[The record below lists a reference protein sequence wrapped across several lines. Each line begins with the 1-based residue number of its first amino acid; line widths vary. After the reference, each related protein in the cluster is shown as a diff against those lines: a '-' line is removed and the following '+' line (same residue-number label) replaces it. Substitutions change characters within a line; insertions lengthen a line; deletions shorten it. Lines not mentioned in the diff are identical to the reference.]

1 MQNQSHHDFQLQ
13 EQYGAVLRALSGDS
27 TVAIRDWQLHQAT
40 RSYEQLAPHLHLAN
54 REQAWFEPRAMLDG
68 LAVRIR
74 YSDQALHQKL
84 SPPDQLGSFIFEV
97 LEQIR
102 VESICPPALI
112 GSKKNLRQQ
121 FIAWLTQFMA
131 AGQVESS
138 IGLLLLAIF
147 CMTWMRLNHQ
157 ELPQPMQDTVEAT
170 RAGLASET
178 GPILQQ
184 LKLLQTQQEQYAQ
197 QALLL
202 IQLVGELVHAEYQ
215 SQPSLRSKR
224 KQINSPG
231 LLIDWIPP
239 HQPPIALPKKLR
251 NSVSRQA
258 QQLENTAALTR
269 YPIFN
274 ASYDL
279 EIKAQTAI
287 RAAQL
292 QNFRSEIDQCIH
304 DWQIPW
310 GKFIRLYTKLLA
322 QPHLSQ
328 WQNTES
334 EGLLDRRYLNRFITS
349 PHQQAI
355 QKKRIPKPL
364 ARTQITFLLDCS
376 GSMKEHRLELAS
388 FVDVMVRILEGV
400 GVTTEVLGYST
411 LAWQGGR
418 PFKEWQ
424 KSGSCN
430 NPGRLNERAHWIFK
444 DHQTSWRRARL
455 GMAALLKPDLYRES
469 LDGEALLWAAQRLT
483 QTNQDGHDKK
493 IILLSDG
500 CPMDRAT
507 LQANG
512 EAFLLDHLLHVLEWT
527 KHTDIQ
533 VWGCGVGEEM
543 RSAFKRRLSWELST
557 SKSTAP
563 PSAALVVNAISN
575 WAQELAGQ
583 ASQKNSNY

>member
-1 MQNQSHHDFQLQ
+1 MQNQSHHDFRLQ
-13 EQYGAVLRALSGDS
+13 ERYGAVLRSLSGDFS
-27 TVAIRDWQLHQAT
+27 VAIRDWQLHQAT
-40 RSYEQLAPHLHLAN
+40 RSYDQLAPHLHLAN
-54 REQAWFEPRAMLDG
+54 RKQAWFEARGMLDA
-68 LAVRIR
+68 LAVRLR
-74 YSDQALHQKL
+74 YSDQAVHQEL
-84 SPPDQLGSFIFEV
+84 SPQDQLGSFIFEV

-147 CMTWMRLNHQ
+147 CMTWMRLNNQ
-157 ELPQPMQDTVEAT
+157 ELPQQMQDTIEAT

-178 GPILQQ
+178 GPILKQ
-184 LKLLQTQQEQYAQ
+184 LKLLQTQQEEYAQ

-224 KQINSPG
+224 KRINSPG

-239 HQPPIALPKKLR
+239 HQPPIVLPAKPH
-251 NSVSRQA
+251 NSASRQA
-258 QQLENTAALTR
+258 QQHENATALNR
-269 YPIFN
+269 YSIFN
-274 ASYDL
+274 ARYDL
-279 EIKAQTAI
+279 EIKAQNAVRIT
-287 RAAQL
+287 QL
-292 QNFRSEIDQCIH
+292 QHFRSEIDQCIH
-304 DWQIPW
+304 AWQIPW
-310 GKFIRLYTKLLA
+310 GKFIRLYTALLA

-328 WQNTES
+328 WQNTEN
-334 EGLLDRRYLNRFITS
+334 EGILDRRYLNRLVTS

-355 QKKRIPKPL
+355 QKKRITKPL

-388 FVDVMVRILEGV
+388 FVDVMVRILEGA

-424 KSGSCN
+424 KAGGDE

-444 DHQTSWRRARL
+444 DRQTSWRKARL
-455 GMAALLKPDLYRES
+455 GMAALLKPDIYRES
-469 LDGEALLWAAQRLT
+469 LDGEALLWATQRINQAT
-483 QTNQDGHDKK
+483 QSSPDKK

-512 EAFLLDHLLHVLEWT
+512 ETFLLNHLLNVLAWT
-527 KHTDIQ
+527 KHADIQ
-533 VWGCGVGEEM
+533 VWGCGIGEEM
-543 RSAFKRRLSWELST
+543 RSAFKRRLSWELHA
-557 SKSTAP
+557 SKSSVPA
-563 PSAALVVNAISN
+563 SAALVVGAISN
-575 WAQELAGQ
+575 WAQELADQ
-583 ASQKNSNY
+583 ANR

>member
-1 MQNQSHHDFQLQ
+1 VQNQSHHDFQLQ
-13 EQYGAVLRALSGDS
+13 ERYGAVLRSLSGDFS
-27 TVAIRDWQLHQAT
+27 VAIRDWQLHQAT
-40 RSYEQLAPHLHLAN
+40 RSYDQLAPHLHLAN
-54 REQAWFEPRAMLDG
+54 RKQSWFEARGMLDG
-68 LAVRIR
+68 LAVRLR
-74 YSDQALHQKL
+74 YSDQAVHQEL
-84 SPPDQLGSFIFEV
+84 SPQDQLGSFIFEV

-147 CMTWMRLNHQ
+147 CMTWMRLNNQ
-157 ELPQPMQDTVEAT
+157 ELPQQMQDTIEAT

-178 GPILQQ
+178 GPILKQ
-184 LKLLQTQQEQYAQ
+184 LKLLQTQQEEYAQ

-224 KQINSPG
+224 KRINSPG

-239 HQPPIALPKKLR
+239 HQLPIVLPAKPH
-251 NSVSRQA
+251 NSASRQA
-258 QQLENTAALTR
+258 QQHENATALNR
-269 YPIFN
+269 YSIFN

-279 EIKAQTAI
+279 EIKAQNAVRIT
-287 RAAQL
+287 QL
-292 QNFRSEIDQCIH
+292 QHFRSEIDQCIH
-304 DWQIPW
+304 AWQIPW
-310 GKFIRLYTKLLA
+310 GKFIRLYTALLA

-328 WQNTES
+328 WQNIEN
-334 EGLLDRRYLNRFITS
+334 EGILDRRYLNRLVTS

-355 QKKRIPKPL
+355 QKKRITKPL

-388 FVDVMVRILEGV
+388 FVDVMVRILEGA

-424 KSGSCN
+424 KAGGDE

-444 DHQTSWRRARL
+444 DRQTSWRKARL
-455 GMAALLKPDLYRES
+455 GMAALLKPDIYRES
-469 LDGEALLWAAQRLT
+469 LDGEALLWATQRINQAT
-483 QTNQDGHDKK
+483 QSSPDKK

-512 EAFLLDHLLHVLEWT
+512 EIFLLNHLLNVLAWT

-533 VWGCGVGEEM
+533 VWGCGIGEEM
-543 RSAFKRRLSWELST
+543 RSAFKRRLSWELHV
-557 SKSTAP
+557 SKGSPP
-563 PSAALVVNAISN
+563 PSAALVVAAISN
-575 WAQELAGQ
+575 WAQELADQ
-583 ASQKNSNY
+583 ANR

>member
-13 EQYGAVLRALSGDS
+13 ERYGAVLRSLSGDFS
-27 TVAIRDWQLHQAT
+27 VAIRDWQLHQAT
-40 RSYEQLAPHLHLAN
+40 RSYDQLAPHLHLAN
-54 REQAWFEPRAMLDG
+54 RKQPWFEARGMLDG
-68 LAVRIR
+68 LAVRLR
-74 YSDQALHQKL
+74 YSDQAVHQEL
-84 SPPDQLGSFIFEV
+84 SPQDQLGSFIFEV

-112 GSKKNLRQQ
+112 GSKKNLQQQ

-147 CMTWMRLNHQ
+147 CMTWMRLNNQ
-157 ELPQPMQDTVEAT
+157 ELPQQMQDTIEAT

-178 GPILQQ
+178 GPILKQ
-184 LKLLQTQQEQYAQ
+184 LKLLQTQQEEYAQ

-224 KQINSPG
+224 KRINSPG

-239 HQPPIALPKKLR
+239 HQLPIVLPAKPH
-251 NSVSRQA
+251 NSASRQA
-258 QQLENTAALTR
+258 QQHENATALNR
-269 YPIFN
+269 YSIFN

-279 EIKAQTAI
+279 EIKAQNAVRIT
-287 RAAQL
+287 QL
-292 QNFRSEIDQCIH
+292 QHFRSEIDQCIH
-304 DWQIPW
+304 AWQIPW
-310 GKFIRLYTKLLA
+310 GKFIRLYTALLA

-328 WQNTES
+328 WQNIEN
-334 EGLLDRRYLNRFITS
+334 EGILDRRYLNRLVTS

-355 QKKRIPKPL
+355 QKKRITKPL

-388 FVDVMVRILEGV
+388 FVDVMVRILEGA

-424 KSGSCN
+424 KAGGDE

-444 DHQTSWRRARL
+444 DRQTSWRKARL
-455 GMAALLKPDLYRES
+455 GMAALLKPDIYRES
-469 LDGEALLWAAQRLT
+469 LDGEALLWATQRINQAT
-483 QTNQDGHDKK
+483 QSSPDKK

-512 EAFLLDHLLHVLEWT
+512 EIFLLNHLLNVLAWT

-533 VWGCGVGEEM
+533 VWGCGIGEEM
-543 RSAFKRRLSWELST
+543 RSAFKRRLSWELHV
-557 SKSTAP
+557 SKGSPP
-563 PSAALVVNAISN
+563 PSAALVVAAISN
-575 WAQELAGQ
+575 WAQELADQ
-583 ASQKNSNY
+583 ANR

>member
-1 MQNQSHHDFQLQ
+1 VQNQSHHDFQLQ
-13 EQYGAVLRALSGDS
+13 ERYGAVLRSLSGDFS
-27 TVAIRDWQLHQAT
+27 VAIRDWQLHQAT
-40 RSYEQLAPHLHLAN
+40 RSYDQLAPHLHLAN
-54 REQAWFEPRAMLDG
+54 RKQPWFEARGMLDG
-68 LAVRIR
+68 LAVRLR
-74 YSDQALHQKL
+74 YSDQAVHQEL
-84 SPPDQLGSFIFEV
+84 SPQDQLGSFIFEV

-147 CMTWMRLNHQ
+147 CMTWMRLNNQ
-157 ELPQPMQDTVEAT
+157 ELPQQMQDTIEAT

-178 GPILQQ
+178 GPILKQ
-184 LKLLQTQQEQYAQ
+184 LKLLQTQQEEYAQ

-224 KQINSPG
+224 KRINSPG

-239 HQPPIALPKKLR
+239 HQLPIVLPAKPH
-251 NSVSRQA
+251 NSASRQA
-258 QQLENTAALTR
+258 QQHENATALNR
-269 YPIFN
+269 YSIFN

-279 EIKAQTAI
+279 EIKAQNAVRIT
-287 RAAQL
+287 QL
-292 QNFRSEIDQCIH
+292 QHFRSEIDQCIH
-304 DWQIPW
+304 AWQIPW
-310 GKFIRLYTKLLA
+310 GKFIRLYTALLA

-328 WQNTES
+328 WQNIEN
-334 EGLLDRRYLNRFITS
+334 EGILDRRYLNRLVTS

-355 QKKRIPKPL
+355 QKKRITKPL

-388 FVDVMVRILEGV
+388 FVDVMVRILEGA

-424 KSGSCN
+424 KAGGDE

-444 DHQTSWRRARL
+444 DRQTSWRKARL
-455 GMAALLKPDLYRES
+455 GMAALLKPDIYRES
-469 LDGEALLWAAQRLT
+469 LDGEALLWATQRINQAT
-483 QTNQDGHDKK
+483 QSSPDKK

-512 EAFLLDHLLHVLEWT
+512 EIFLLNHLLNVLAWT

-533 VWGCGVGEEM
+533 VWGCGIGEEM
-543 RSAFKRRLSWELST
+543 RSAFKRRLSWELHV
-557 SKSTAP
+557 SKGSPP
-563 PSAALVVNAISN
+563 PSAALVVAAISN
-575 WAQELAGQ
+575 WAQELADQ
-583 ASQKNSNY
+583 ANR

>member
-1 MQNQSHHDFQLQ
+1 MQNQSHHDFRLQ
-13 EQYGAVLRALSGDS
+13 ERYGAVLRSLSGDFS
-27 TVAIRDWQLHQAT
+27 VAIRDWQLHQAT
-40 RSYEQLAPHLHLAN
+40 RSYDQLAPHLHLAN
-54 REQAWFEPRAMLDG
+54 RKQAWFEARGMLDG
-68 LAVRIR
+68 LAVRLR
-74 YSDQALHQKL
+74 YSDQAVHQEL
-84 SPPDQLGSFIFEV
+84 SPQDQLGSFIFEV

-147 CMTWMRLNHQ
+147 CMTWMRLNNQ
-157 ELPQPMQDTVEAT
+157 ELPQQMQDTIEAT

-178 GPILQQ
+178 GPILKQ
-184 LKLLQTQQEQYAQ
+184 LKLLQTQQEEYAQ

-224 KQINSPG
+224 KRINSPG

-239 HQPPIALPKKLR
+239 HQPPIVLPAKPH
-251 NSVSRQA
+251 NSASRQA
-258 QQLENTAALTR
+258 QQHENATALNR
-269 YPIFN
+269 YSIFN

-279 EIKAQTAI
+279 EIKAQNAVRIT
-287 RAAQL
+287 QL
-292 QNFRSEIDQCIH
+292 QHFRSEIDQCIH
-304 DWQIPW
+304 AWQIPW
-310 GKFIRLYTKLLA
+310 GKFIRLYTALLA

-328 WQNTES
+328 WQNTEN
-334 EGLLDRRYLNRFITS
+334 EGILDRRYLNRLVTS

-355 QKKRIPKPL
+355 QKKRITKPL

-388 FVDVMVRILEGV
+388 FVDVMVRILEGA

-424 KSGSCN
+424 KAGGDE

-444 DHQTSWRRARL
+444 DRQTSWRKARL
-455 GMAALLKPDLYRES
+455 GMAALLKPDIYRES
-469 LDGEALLWAAQRLT
+469 LDGEALLWATQRINQAT
-483 QTNQDGHDKK
+483 QSSPDKK

-512 EAFLLDHLLHVLEWT
+512 ETFLLNHLLNVLAWT

-533 VWGCGVGEEM
+533 VWGCGIGEEM
-543 RSAFKRRLSWELST
+543 RSAFKRRLSWELHV
-557 SKSTAP
+557 SKGSPP
-563 PSAALVVNAISN
+563 PSAALVVAAISN
-575 WAQELAGQ
+575 WAQELADQ
-583 ASQKNSNY
+583 ANR

>member
-1 MQNQSHHDFQLQ
+1 MQNQSHHDFRLQ
-13 EQYGAVLRALSGDS
+13 ERYSAVLRSLSGDFS
-27 TVAIRDWQLHQAT
+27 VAIRDWQLHQAT
-40 RSYEQLAPHLHLAN
+40 RSYDQLAPHLHLAN
-54 REQAWFEPRAMLDG
+54 RKQPWFEARGMLDG
-68 LAVRIR
+68 LAVRLR
-74 YSDQALHQKL
+74 YSDQAVHQEL
-84 SPPDQLGSFIFEV
+84 SPQDQLGSFIFEV

-147 CMTWMRLNHQ
+147 CMTWMRLNNQ
-157 ELPQPMQDTVEAT
+157 ELPQQMQDTIEAT

-178 GPILQQ
+178 GPILKQ
-184 LKLLQTQQEQYAQ
+184 LKLLQTQQEEYAQ

-224 KQINSPG
+224 KRINSPG

-239 HQPPIALPKKLR
+239 HQLPIVLPAKPH
-251 NSVSRQA
+251 NSASRQA
-258 QQLENTAALTR
+258 QQHENATALNR
-269 YPIFN
+269 YSIFN

-279 EIKAQTAI
+279 EIKAQNAVRIT
-287 RAAQL
+287 QL
-292 QNFRSEIDQCIH
+292 QHFRSEIDQCIH
-304 DWQIPW
+304 AWQIPW
-310 GKFIRLYTKLLA
+310 GKFIRLYTALLA

-328 WQNTES
+328 WQNTEN
-334 EGLLDRRYLNRFITS
+334 EGILDRRYLNRLVTS

-355 QKKRIPKPL
+355 QKKRITKPL

-388 FVDVMVRILEGV
+388 FVDVMVRILEGA

-424 KSGSCN
+424 KAGGDE

-444 DHQTSWRRARL
+444 DRQTSWRKARL
-455 GMAALLKPDLYRES
+455 GMAALLKPDIYRES
-469 LDGEALLWAAQRLT
+469 LDGEALLWATQRINQAT
-483 QTNQDGHDKK
+483 QSSPDKK

-512 EAFLLDHLLHVLEWT
+512 ETFLLNHLLNVLAWT

-533 VWGCGVGEEM
+533 VWGCGIGEEM
-543 RSAFKRRLSWELST
+543 RSAFKRRLSWELHV
-557 SKSTAP
+557 SKGSPP
-563 PSAALVVNAISN
+563 PSAALVVAAISN
-575 WAQELAGQ
+575 WAQELADQ
-583 ASQKNSNY
+583 ANR

>member
-13 EQYGAVLRALSGDS
+13 ERYGAVLRSLSGDFS
-27 TVAIRDWQLHQAT
+27 VAIRDWQLHQAT
-40 RSYEQLAPHLHLAN
+40 RSYDQLAPHLHLAN
-54 REQAWFEPRAMLDG
+54 RKQSWFEARGMLDG
-68 LAVRIR
+68 LAVRLR
-74 YSDQALHQKL
+74 YSDQAVHQEL
-84 SPPDQLGSFIFEV
+84 SPQDQLGSFIFEV

-147 CMTWMRLNHQ
+147 CMTWMRLNNQ
-157 ELPQPMQDTVEAT
+157 ELPQQMQDTIEAT

-178 GPILQQ
+178 GPILKQ
-184 LKLLQTQQEQYAQ
+184 LKLLQTQQEEYAQ

-224 KQINSPG
+224 KRINSPG

-239 HQPPIALPKKLR
+239 HQLPIVLPAKPH
-251 NSVSRQA
+251 NSASRQA
-258 QQLENTAALTR
+258 QQHENATALNR
-269 YPIFN
+269 YSIFN

-279 EIKAQTAI
+279 EIKAQNAVRIT
-287 RAAQL
+287 QL
-292 QNFRSEIDQCIH
+292 QHFRSEIDQCIH
-304 DWQIPW
+304 AWQIPW
-310 GKFIRLYTKLLA
+310 GKFIRLYTALLA

-328 WQNTES
+328 WQNIEN
-334 EGLLDRRYLNRFITS
+334 EGILDRRYLNRLVTS

-355 QKKRIPKPL
+355 QKKRITKPL

-388 FVDVMVRILEGV
+388 FVDVMVRILEGA

-424 KSGSCN
+424 KAGGDE

-444 DHQTSWRRARL
+444 DRQTSWRKARL
-455 GMAALLKPDLYRES
+455 GMAALLKPDIYRES
-469 LDGEALLWAAQRLT
+469 LDGEALLWATQRINQAT
-483 QTNQDGHDKK
+483 QSSPDKK

-512 EAFLLDHLLHVLEWT
+512 EIFLLNHLLNVLAWT

-533 VWGCGVGEEM
+533 VWGCGIGEEM
-543 RSAFKRRLSWELST
+543 RSAFKRRLSWELHV
-557 SKSTAP
+557 SKGSPP
-563 PSAALVVNAISN
+563 PSAALVVAAISN
-575 WAQELAGQ
+575 WAQELADQ
-583 ASQKNSNY
+583 ANR

>member
-1 MQNQSHHDFQLQ
+1 MQNQSHHDFRLQ
-13 EQYGAVLRALSGDS
+13 ERYGAVLRSLSGDFS
-27 TVAIRDWQLHQAT
+27 VAIRDWQLHQAT
-40 RSYEQLAPHLHLAN
+40 RSYDQLAPHLHLAN
-54 REQAWFEPRAMLDG
+54 RKQAWFEARGMLDG
-68 LAVRIR
+68 LAVRLR
-74 YSDQALHQKL
+74 YSDQAVHQEL
-84 SPPDQLGSFIFEV
+84 SPQDQLGSFIFEV

-147 CMTWMRLNHQ
+147 CMTWMRLNNQ
-157 ELPQPMQDTVEAT
+157 ELPQQMQDTIEAT

-178 GPILQQ
+178 GPILKQ
-184 LKLLQTQQEQYAQ
+184 LKLLQTQQEEYAQ

-224 KQINSPG
+224 KRINSPG

-239 HQPPIALPKKLR
+239 HQPPIVLPAKPH
-251 NSVSRQA
+251 NSASRQA
-258 QQLENTAALTR
+258 QQHENATALNR
-269 YPIFN
+269 YSIFN
-274 ASYDL
+274 ARYDL
-279 EIKAQTAI
+279 EIKAQNAVRIT
-287 RAAQL
+287 QL
-292 QNFRSEIDQCIH
+292 QHFRSEIDQCIH
-304 DWQIPW
+304 AWQIPW
-310 GKFIRLYTKLLA
+310 GKFIRLYTALLA

-328 WQNTES
+328 WQNTEN
-334 EGLLDRRYLNRFITS
+334 EGILDRRYLNRLVTS

-355 QKKRIPKPL
+355 QKKRITKPL

-388 FVDVMVRILEGV
+388 FVDVMVRILEGA

-424 KSGSCN
+424 KAGGDE

-444 DHQTSWRRARL
+444 DRQTSWRKARL
-455 GMAALLKPDLYRES
+455 GMAALLKPDIYRES
-469 LDGEALLWAAQRLT
+469 LDGEALLWATQRINQAT
-483 QTNQDGHDKK
+483 QSSPDKK

-512 EAFLLDHLLHVLEWT
+512 ETFLLNHLLNVLAWT
-527 KHTDIQ
+527 KHEDIQ
-533 VWGCGVGEEM
+533 VWGCGIGEEM
-543 RSAFKRRLSWELST
+543 RSAFKRRLSWELHV
-557 SKSTAP
+557 SKGSPP
-563 PSAALVVNAISN
+563 PSAALVVAAISN
-575 WAQELAGQ
+575 WAQELADQ
-583 ASQKNSNY
+583 ANR

>member
-13 EQYGAVLRALSGDS
+13 ERYGAVLRSLSGDFS
-27 TVAIRDWQLHQAT
+27 VAIRDWQLHQAT
-40 RSYEQLAPHLHLAN
+40 RSYDQLAPHLHLAN
-54 REQAWFEPRAMLDG
+54 RKQPWFEARGMLDG
-68 LAVRIR
+68 LAVRLR
-74 YSDQALHQKL
+74 YSDQAVHQEL
-84 SPPDQLGSFIFEV
+84 SPQDQLGSFIFEV

-147 CMTWMRLNHQ
+147 CMTWMRLNNQ
-157 ELPQPMQDTVEAT
+157 ELPQQMQDTIEAT

-178 GPILQQ
+178 GPILKQ
-184 LKLLQTQQEQYAQ
+184 LKLLQTQQEEYAQ

-224 KQINSPG
+224 KRINSPG

-239 HQPPIALPKKLR
+239 HQLPIVLPAKPH
-251 NSVSRQA
+251 NSASRQA
-258 QQLENTAALTR
+258 QQHENATALNR
-269 YPIFN
+269 YSIFN

-279 EIKAQTAI
+279 EIKAQNAVRIT
-287 RAAQL
+287 QL
-292 QNFRSEIDQCIH
+292 QHFRSEIDQCIH
-304 DWQIPW
+304 AWQIPW
-310 GKFIRLYTKLLA
+310 GKFIRLYTALLA

-328 WQNTES
+328 WQNIEN
-334 EGLLDRRYLNRFITS
+334 EGILDRRYLNRLVTS

-355 QKKRIPKPL
+355 QKKRITKPL

-388 FVDVMVRILEGV
+388 FVDVMVRILEGA

-424 KSGSCN
+424 KAGGDE

-444 DHQTSWRRARL
+444 DRQTSWRKARL
-455 GMAALLKPDLYRES
+455 GMAALLKPDIYRES
-469 LDGEALLWAAQRLT
+469 LDGEALLWATQRINQAT
-483 QTNQDGHDKK
+483 QSSPDKK

-512 EAFLLDHLLHVLEWT
+512 ETFLLNHLLNVLAWT

-533 VWGCGVGEEM
+533 VWGCGIGEEM
-543 RSAFKRRLSWELST
+543 RSAFKRRLSWELHV
-557 SKSTAP
+557 SKGSPP
-563 PSAALVVNAISN
+563 PSAALVVAAISN
-575 WAQELAGQ
+575 WAQELADQ
-583 ASQKNSNY
+583 ANR

>member
-13 EQYGAVLRALSGDS
+13 ERYGAVLRSLSGDFS
-27 TVAIRDWQLHQAT
+27 VAIRDWQLHQAT
-40 RSYEQLAPHLHLAN
+40 RSYDQLAPHLHLAN
-54 REQAWFEPRAMLDG
+54 RKQSWFEARGMLDG
-68 LAVRIR
+68 LAVRLR
-74 YSDQALHQKL
+74 YSDQAVHQEL
-84 SPPDQLGSFIFEV
+84 SPQDQLGSFIFEV

-147 CMTWMRLNHQ
+147 CMTWMRLNNQ
-157 ELPQPMQDTVEAT
+157 ELPQQMQDTIEAT

-178 GPILQQ
+178 GPILKQ
-184 LKLLQTQQEQYAQ
+184 LKLLQTQQEEYAQ

-224 KQINSPG
+224 KRINSPG

-239 HQPPIALPKKLR
+239 HQLPIVLPAKPH
-251 NSVSRQA
+251 NSASRQA
-258 QQLENTAALTR
+258 QQHENATALNR
-269 YPIFN
+269 YSIFN

-279 EIKAQTAI
+279 EIKAQNAVRIT
-287 RAAQL
+287 QL
-292 QNFRSEIDQCIH
+292 QHFRSEIDQCIH
-304 DWQIPW
+304 AWQIPW
-310 GKFIRLYTKLLA
+310 GKFIRLYTALLA

-328 WQNTES
+328 WQNIEN
-334 EGLLDRRYLNRFITS
+334 EGILDRRYLNRLVTS

-355 QKKRIPKPL
+355 QKKRITKPL

-388 FVDVMVRILEGV
+388 FVDVMVRILEGA

-424 KSGSCN
+424 KAGGDE

-444 DHQTSWRRARL
+444 DRQTSWRKARL
-455 GMAALLKPDLYRES
+455 GMAALLKPDIYRES
-469 LDGEALLWAAQRLT
+469 LDGEALLWATQRINQAT
-483 QTNQDGHDKK
+483 QSSPDKK

-512 EAFLLDHLLHVLEWT
+512 ETFLLNHLLNVLAWT

-533 VWGCGVGEEM
+533 VWGCGIGEEM
-543 RSAFKRRLSWELST
+543 RSAFKRRLSWELHV
-557 SKSTAP
+557 SKGSPP
-563 PSAALVVNAISN
+563 PSAALVVAAISN
-575 WAQELAGQ
+575 WAQELADQ
-583 ASQKNSNY
+583 ANR

>member
-13 EQYGAVLRALSGDS
+13 ERYGAVLRSLSGDFS
-27 TVAIRDWQLHQAT
+27 VAIRDWQLHQAT
-40 RSYEQLAPHLHLAN
+40 RSYDQLAPHLHLAN
-54 REQAWFEPRAMLDG
+54 RKQPWFEARGMLDG
-68 LAVRIR
+68 LAVRLR
-74 YSDQALHQKL
+74 YSDQAVHQEL
-84 SPPDQLGSFIFEV
+84 SPQDQLGSFIFEV

-147 CMTWMRLNHQ
+147 CMTWMRLNNQ
-157 ELPQPMQDTVEAT
+157 ELPQQMQDTIEAT

-178 GPILQQ
+178 GPILKQ
-184 LKLLQTQQEQYAQ
+184 LKLLQTQQEEYAQ

-224 KQINSPG
+224 KRINSPG

-239 HQPPIALPKKLR
+239 HQLPIVLPAKPH
-251 NSVSRQA
+251 NSASRQA
-258 QQLENTAALTR
+258 QQHENATALNR
-269 YPIFN
+269 YSIFN

-279 EIKAQTAI
+279 EIKAQNAVRIT
-287 RAAQL
+287 QL
-292 QNFRSEIDQCIH
+292 QHFRSEIDQCIH
-304 DWQIPW
+304 AWQIPW
-310 GKFIRLYTKLLA
+310 GKFIRLYTALLA

-328 WQNTES
+328 WQNIEN
-334 EGLLDRRYLNRFITS
+334 EGILDRRYLNRLVTS

-355 QKKRIPKPL
+355 QKKRITKPL
-364 ARTQITFLLDCS
+364 TRTQITFLLDCS

-388 FVDVMVRILEGV
+388 FVDVMVRILEGA

-424 KSGSCN
+424 KAGGDE

-444 DHQTSWRRARL
+444 DRQTSWRKARL
-455 GMAALLKPDLYRES
+455 GMAALLKPDIYRES
-469 LDGEALLWAAQRLT
+469 LDGEALLWATQRINQAT
-483 QTNQDGHDKK
+483 QSSPDKK

-512 EAFLLDHLLHVLEWT
+512 ETFLLNHLLNVLAWT

-533 VWGCGVGEEM
+533 VWGCGIGEEM
-543 RSAFKRRLSWELST
+543 RSAFKRRLSWELHV
-557 SKSTAP
+557 SKGSPP
-563 PSAALVVNAISN
+563 PSAALVVAAISN
-575 WAQELAGQ
+575 WAQELADQ
-583 ASQKNSNY
+583 ANR

>member
-13 EQYGAVLRALSGDS
+13 ERYGAVLRSLSGDFS
-27 TVAIRDWQLHQAT
+27 VAIRDWQLHQAT
-40 RSYEQLAPHLHLAN
+40 RSYDQLAPHLHLAN
-54 REQAWFEPRAMLDG
+54 RKQSWFEARGMLDG
-68 LAVRIR
+68 LAVRLR
-74 YSDQALHQKL
+74 YSDQAVHQEL
-84 SPPDQLGSFIFEV
+84 SPQDQLGSFIFEV

-147 CMTWMRLNHQ
+147 CMTWMRLNNQ
-157 ELPQPMQDTVEAT
+157 ELPQQMQDTIEVT

-178 GPILQQ
+178 GPILKQ
-184 LKLLQTQQEQYAQ
+184 LKLLQTQQEEYAQ

-224 KQINSPG
+224 KRINSPG

-239 HQPPIALPKKLR
+239 HQLPIVLPAKPH
-251 NSVSRQA
+251 NSASRQA
-258 QQLENTAALTR
+258 QQHENATALNR
-269 YPIFN
+269 YSIFN

-279 EIKAQTAI
+279 EIKAQNAVRIT
-287 RAAQL
+287 QL
-292 QNFRSEIDQCIH
+292 QHFRSEIDQCIH
-304 DWQIPW
+304 AWQIPW
-310 GKFIRLYTKLLA
+310 GKFIRLYTALLA

-328 WQNTES
+328 WQNIEN
-334 EGLLDRRYLNRFITS
+334 EGILDRRYLNRLVTS

-355 QKKRIPKPL
+355 QKKRITKPL

-388 FVDVMVRILEGV
+388 FVDVMVRILEGA

-424 KSGSCN
+424 KAGGDE

-444 DHQTSWRRARL
+444 DRQTSWRKARL
-455 GMAALLKPDLYRES
+455 GMAALLKPDIYRES
-469 LDGEALLWAAQRLT
+469 LDGEALLWATQRINQAT
-483 QTNQDGHDKK
+483 QSSPDKK

-512 EAFLLDHLLHVLEWT
+512 EIFLLNHLLNVLAWT

-533 VWGCGVGEEM
+533 VWGCGIGEEM
-543 RSAFKRRLSWELST
+543 RSAFKRRLSWELHV
-557 SKSTAP
+557 SKGSPP
-563 PSAALVVNAISN
+563 PSAALVVAAISN
-575 WAQELAGQ
+575 WAQELADQ
-583 ASQKNSNY
+583 ANR

>member
-13 EQYGAVLRALSGDS
+13 ERYGAVLRSLSGDFS
-27 TVAIRDWQLHQAT
+27 VAIRDWQLHQAT
-40 RSYEQLAPHLHLAN
+40 RSYDQLAPHLHLAN
-54 REQAWFEPRAMLDG
+54 RKQPWFEARGMLDG
-68 LAVRIR
+68 LAVRLR
-74 YSDQALHQKL
+74 YSDQAVHQEL
-84 SPPDQLGSFIFEV
+84 SPQDQLGSFIFEV

-147 CMTWMRLNHQ
+147 CMTWMRLNNQ
-157 ELPQPMQDTVEAT
+157 ELPQQMQDTIEAT

-178 GPILQQ
+178 GPILKQ
-184 LKLLQTQQEQYAQ
+184 LKLLQTQQEEYAQ

-224 KQINSPG
+224 KRINSPG

-239 HQPPIALPKKLR
+239 HQLPIVLPAKPH
-251 NSVSRQA
+251 NSASRQA
-258 QQLENTAALTR
+258 QQHENATALNR
-269 YPIFN
+269 YSIFN

-279 EIKAQTAI
+279 EIKAQNAVRIT
-287 RAAQL
+287 QL
-292 QNFRSEIDQCIH
+292 QHFRSEIDQCIH
-304 DWQIPW
+304 AWQIPW
-310 GKFIRLYTKLLA
+310 GKFIRLYTALLA

-328 WQNTES
+328 WQNTEN
-334 EGLLDRRYLNRFITS
+334 EGILDRRYLNRLVTS

-355 QKKRIPKPL
+355 QKKRITKPL

-388 FVDVMVRILEGV
+388 FVDVMVRILEGA

-424 KSGSCN
+424 KAGGDE

-444 DHQTSWRRARL
+444 DRQTSWRKARL
-455 GMAALLKPDLYRES
+455 GMAALLKPDIYRES
-469 LDGEALLWAAQRLT
+469 LDGEALLWATQRINQAT
-483 QTNQDGHDKK
+483 QSSPDKK

-512 EAFLLDHLLHVLEWT
+512 EIFLLNHLLNVLAWT

-533 VWGCGVGEEM
+533 VWGCGIGEEM
-543 RSAFKRRLSWELST
+543 RSAFKRRLSWELHV
-557 SKSTAP
+557 SKGSPP
-563 PSAALVVNAISN
+563 PSAALVVAAISN
-575 WAQELAGQ
+575 WAQELADQ
-583 ASQKNSNY
+583 ANR

>member
-1 MQNQSHHDFQLQ
+1 VQNQSHHDFQLQ
-13 EQYGAVLRALSGDS
+13 ERYGAVLRSLSGDFS
-27 TVAIRDWQLHQAT
+27 VAIRDWQLHQAT
-40 RSYEQLAPHLHLAN
+40 RSYDQLAPHLHLAN
-54 REQAWFEPRAMLDG
+54 RKQSWFEARGMLDG
-68 LAVRIR
+68 LAVRLR
-74 YSDQALHQKL
+74 YSDQAVHQEL
-84 SPPDQLGSFIFEV
+84 SPQDQLGSFIFEV

-147 CMTWMRLNHQ
+147 CMTWMRLNNQ
-157 ELPQPMQDTVEAT
+157 ELPQQMQDTIEAT

-178 GPILQQ
+178 GPILKQ
-184 LKLLQTQQEQYAQ
+184 LKLLQTQQEEYAQ

-224 KQINSPG
+224 KRINSPG

-239 HQPPIALPKKLR
+239 HQLPIVLPAKPH
-251 NSVSRQA
+251 NSASRQA
-258 QQLENTAALTR
+258 QQHENATALNR
-269 YPIFN
+269 YSIFN

-279 EIKAQTAI
+279 EIKAQNAVRIT
-287 RAAQL
+287 QL
-292 QNFRSEIDQCIH
+292 QHFRSEIDQCIH
-304 DWQIPW
+304 AWQIPW
-310 GKFIRLYTKLLA
+310 GKFIRLYTALLA

-328 WQNTES
+328 WQNTEN
-334 EGLLDRRYLNRFITS
+334 EGILDRRYLNRLVTS

-355 QKKRIPKPL
+355 QKKRITKPL

-388 FVDVMVRILEGV
+388 FVDVMVRILEGA

-424 KSGSCN
+424 KAGGDE

-444 DHQTSWRRARL
+444 DRQTSWRKARL
-455 GMAALLKPDLYRES
+455 GMAALLKPDIYRES
-469 LDGEALLWAAQRLT
+469 LDGEALLWATQRINQAT
-483 QTNQDGHDKK
+483 QSSPDKK

-512 EAFLLDHLLHVLEWT
+512 EIFLLNHLLNVLAWT

-533 VWGCGVGEEM
+533 VWGCGIGEEM
-543 RSAFKRRLSWELST
+543 RSAFKRRLSWELHV
-557 SKSTAP
+557 SKGSPP
-563 PSAALVVNAISN
+563 PSAALVVAAISN
-575 WAQELAGQ
+575 WAQELADQ
-583 ASQKNSNY
+583 ANR

>member
-13 EQYGAVLRALSGDS
+13 ERYGAVLRSLSGDFS
-27 TVAIRDWQLHQAT
+27 VAIRDWQLHQAT
-40 RSYEQLAPHLHLAN
+40 RSYDQLAPHLHLAN
-54 REQAWFEPRAMLDG
+54 RKQAWFEARGMLDG
-68 LAVRIR
+68 LAVRLR
-74 YSDQALHQKL
+74 YSDQAVHQEL
-84 SPPDQLGSFIFEV
+84 SPQDQLGSFIFEV

-147 CMTWMRLNHQ
+147 CMTWMRLNNQ
-157 ELPQPMQDTVEAT
+157 ELPQQMQDTIEAT

-178 GPILQQ
+178 GPILKQ
-184 LKLLQTQQEQYAQ
+184 LKLLQTQQEEYAQ

-224 KQINSPG
+224 KRINSPG

-239 HQPPIALPKKLR
+239 HQLPIVLPAKPH
-251 NSVSRQA
+251 NSASRQA
-258 QQLENTAALTR
+258 QQHENATALNR
-269 YPIFN
+269 YSIFN

-279 EIKAQTAI
+279 EIKAQNAVRIT
-287 RAAQL
+287 QL
-292 QNFRSEIDQCIH
+292 QHFRSEIDQCIH
-304 DWQIPW
+304 AWQIPW
-310 GKFIRLYTKLLA
+310 GKFIRLYTALLA

-328 WQNTES
+328 WQNTEN
-334 EGLLDRRYLNRFITS
+334 EGILDRRYLNRLVTS

-355 QKKRIPKPL
+355 QKKRITKPL

-388 FVDVMVRILEGV
+388 FVDVMVRILEGA

-424 KSGSCN
+424 KAGGDE

-444 DHQTSWRRARL
+444 DRQTSWRKARL
-455 GMAALLKPDLYRES
+455 GMAALLKPDIYRES
-469 LDGEALLWAAQRLT
+469 LDGEALLWATQRINQAT
-483 QTNQDGHDKK
+483 QSSPDKK

-512 EAFLLDHLLHVLEWT
+512 ETFLLNHLLNVLAWT

-533 VWGCGVGEEM
+533 VWGCGIGEEM
-543 RSAFKRRLSWELST
+543 RSAFKRRLSWELHV
-557 SKSTAP
+557 SKGSPP
-563 PSAALVVNAISN
+563 PSAALVVAAISN
-575 WAQELAGQ
+575 WAQELADQ
-583 ASQKNSNY
+583 ANR